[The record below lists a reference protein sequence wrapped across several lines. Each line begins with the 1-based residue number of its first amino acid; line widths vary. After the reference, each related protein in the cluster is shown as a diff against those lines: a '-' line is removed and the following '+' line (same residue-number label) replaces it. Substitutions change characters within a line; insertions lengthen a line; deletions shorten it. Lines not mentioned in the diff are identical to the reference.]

1 MKSKKNGLFISF
13 EGPEASGKSTQI
25 ILLKKYL
32 KTNNIKFTLTR
43 EPGGTFIA
51 EKLRK
56 IILDNHNSLSAS
68 EEIMLLMSSR
78 LNHINEVIKP
88 ALSKNEL
95 IISDRFVDSTF
106 VYQGYVNKFGMLKA
120 IDLHKKLLDNF
131 LPSKT
136 FLFLLSTN
144 QILKRLKKRKI
155 KNKYDKLD
163 ISFHRKVIQG
173 YKKLSY
179 NNSRFINLN
188 ALKTVNE
195 IHNKIIEEISNLINT

>member
-88 ALSKNEL
+88 ALSNNEL
-95 IISDRFVDSTF
+95 I
-106 VYQGYVNKFGMLKA
+106 
-120 IDLHKKLLDNF
+120 
-131 LPSKT
+131 
-136 FLFLLSTN
+136 
-144 QILKRLKKRKI
+144 KR
-155 KNKYDKLD
+155 
-163 ISFHRKVIQG
+163 
-173 YKKLSY
+173 
-179 NNSRFINLN
+179 
-188 ALKTVNE
+188 
-195 IHNKIIEEISNLINT
+195 